1 MDNRL
6 QSTDIVHII
15 INSENKGKKEFIIKD
30 QKFKTS
36 KIQIFFEILNF

>member
-6 QSTDIVHII
+6 QSTDIVHI
-15 INSENKGKKEFIIKD
+15 NYLENKGKKEFIIKD

>member
-15 INSENKGKKEFIIKD
+15 NLENKGKKEFIIKA

-36 KIQIFFEILNF
+36 KSQKK